1 MRFEELLLTLD
12 KERRDRSLFH
22 DLMRYR
28 VSEVLLVGSLYDSFV
43 VESDGFLTEQI
54 TGEYSKLNLSTIPR
68 VTSAYTDESALDRLE
83 SGNCDLV
90 IIMVGLDYDRPLRL
104 AQEMR
109 GRRASMPILLLVL
122 NNSSLAEMDS
132 ARPEFAF
139 IDRVF
144 VWNGYSKLL
153 VGMIKYVEDR
163 GNADADVA
171 SGLVRVILIIE
182 DSIRYYSRYLP
193 LIYTVLLKQTRTLIE
208 EERGVETYRLLR
220 ARARPKILLASTYE
234 EAEAVFLRYEAAIL
248 AVITDLRFQHRGQPD
263 PEAGF
268 DFVAMA
274 RRRRPE
280 VPVMIQ
286 SSEES
291 VRERA
296 ESLGVAF
303 ADKSSESLATE
314 LGGFI
319 RHGLG
324 FGEFLFLGR
333 DGEALSHASTIDE
346 FARQVAEVPPDSLL
360 RHAARNDFS
369 SWLTARGEYRFA
381 ALLREYSIEDF
392 STPEDLRA
400 FLLHV
405 LDQVRLEKSEGL
417 VPDFDEV
424 TFRDESSMGRL
435 GPGSVGG
442 KGRGIE
448 FLGRLIREE
457 HANPAHGE
465 WFIGMPRTLFIGID
479 EFEDFLERN
488 GLWTKAYYEP
498 SDDACRS
505 CFAQAVFLEAFVE
518 KVRRFLGVCYRP
530 LAIRSSGLLEDMVR
544 LPLAGLYATRFLA
557 NRGDSETRLAAFLDA
572 VREVWRSLFSETAR
586 RHISAAGYSLEEER
600 MGLVVQ
606 ELVGRE
612 RNASFM
618 PLVSGL
624 AWSRSPLRGPG
635 EGMPAIA
642 LVPGMGSSLTA
653 YCPALVLSLDSEGLP
668 NSLKLGPWAAST
680 RALRLDLAAPQSASD
695 LVRVG
700 QEIDAAASTGRVL
713 RRLQGSGVLNAFARL
728 LDMASHAFND
738 DVIVEFAIDETALDR
753 RPYISLLQIRPYH
766 RNDEAAPGAITTPG
780 AIPTPDGIPTPDAA
794 STSRATKIKLA
805 EGEAYGSLPRR
816 PIRELVILESW
827 PILGGGTWA
836 ALGAVDAEM
845 GRRNEGWILILPGPA
860 DSIEMAYSELRWS
873 DLAHAAAIIQADP
886 SGAWPPLG
894 SHLFH
899 NVLAGGALWVQGRR
913 LQLEALGP
921 SLLASGAEPLG
932 FPPLRRYRFEALNLY
947 LSEEGGNLFLV
958 DSLR

>member
-1 MRFEELLLTLD
+1 MRFEELLLTMD

-28 VSEVLLVGSLYDSFV
+28 VSEILLVGSLYDSFV

-68 VTSAYTDESALDRLE
+68 VTSAYTDESALMRLE
-83 SGNCDLV
+83 SGDCDLV

-109 GRRASMPILLLVL
+109 LRKPGLPILLLVL
-122 NNSSLAEMDS
+122 NNSSLAEMDP
-132 ARPEFAF
+132 ARPEFEA

-234 EAEAVFLRYEAAIL
+234 EAEALFLRYESSLL
-248 AVITDLRFQHRGQPD
+248 AVITDLRFQHRGRFD

-274 RRRRPE
+274 RGRRPE
-280 VPVMIQ
+280 LRVMIQ
-286 SSEES
+286 SSEEG
-291 VRERA
+291 VRDRA
-296 ESLGVAF
+296 ANLGVVF
-303 ADKSSESLATE
+303 ADKSSESLAAE

-319 RHGLG
+319 RQGIG
-324 FGEFLFLGR
+324 FGEFVFLGP
-333 DGEALSHASTIDE
+333 DGEALARASTIDE
-346 FARQVAEVPPDSLL
+346 FARLVAEVPPDSLL
-360 RHAARNDFS
+360 RHAARNEFS

-381 ALLREYSIEDF
+381 ALLHDYTIEDF

-417 VPDFDEV
+417 VPEFDEV
-424 TFRDESSMGRL
+424 TFRYESSMGRL
-435 GPGSVGG
+435 GSGSVGG

-457 HANPAHGE
+457 HANPTHGE

-488 GLWTKAYYEP
+488 GLWSQAYYDAP
-498 SDDACRS
+498 PDACKAS
-505 CFAQAVFLEAFVE
+505 FAASSLSANFVE
-518 KVRRFLGVCYRP
+518 TARRFLQVCYRP
-530 LAIRSSGLLEDMVR
+530 LAVRSSGLLEDMVR
-544 LPLAGLYATRFLA
+544 LPLAGVYGTRFLS
-557 NRGDSETRLAAFLDA
+557 NRGDLETRLSSFLEA
-572 VREVWRSLFSETAR
+572 VKEVWRSLFSEAAR
-586 RHISAAGYSLEEER
+586 RHIAAAGYSLEEER
-600 MGLVVQ
+600 MGVVVQ

-612 RNASFM
+612 RNGCFM
-618 PLVSGL
+618 PLVS
-624 AWSRSPLRGPG
+624 AIVWSRSPRVGSSNTTPV
-635 EGMPAIA
+635 IA
-642 LVPGMGSSLTA
+642 LVPGMGSALTGFCPSLI
-653 YCPALVLSLDSEGLP
+653 VSLDNENP
-668 NSLKLGPWAAST
+668 PDIPAVGPWARAA
-680 RALRLDLAAPQSASD
+680 RALKLDVSSPQAASD
-695 LVRVG
+695 LVHVG
-700 QEIDAAASTGRVL
+700 HEVDAAAITGRMMK
-713 RRLQGSGVLNAFARL
+713 RLQGSGVLAAFSRL
-728 LDMASHAFND
+728 LEMASLAFKD
-738 DVIVEFAIDETALDR
+738 EVIVEFAIDETALDR

-766 RNDEAAPGAITTPG
+766 R
-780 AIPTPDGIPTPDAA
+780 AA
-794 STSRATKIKLA
+794 SGRGTSLDPAEAVSSSGLRKVLVA
-805 EGEAYGSLPRR
+805 EGELYGRVPALPITDIVVFETWP
-816 PIRELVILESW
+816 PIDESAW
-827 PILGGGTWA
+827 VRIRLLDWEAGK
-836 ALGAVDAEM
+836 
-845 GRRNEGWILILPGPA
+845 RRNGWILVLPPPAEDSESVYRGILWP
-860 DSIEMAYSELRWS
+860 DVS
-873 DLAHAAAIIQADP
+873 HAAAILQADP
-886 SGAWPPLG
+886 SGIGSPLG

-899 NVLAGGALWVQGRR
+899 DVVAGGALW
-913 LQLEALGP
+913 LGSP
-921 SLLASGAEPLG
+921 SLSPTEFRSRLVGFGFRAEGESPFAHYRLETQERFLATEEST
-932 FPPLRRYRFEALNLY
+932 LY
-947 LSEEGGNLFLV
+947 LV
-958 DSLR
+958 DRLR